1 MTATSSRRPLAL
13 RLVPALAVTLV
24 PALAPR
30 PAAGSAGP
38 LGDCARRP
46 GEALTSIPL
55 SILVVP
61 RRAIGPSPGTSS

>member
-1 MTATSSRRPLAL
+1 MTATSPRRPLAL
-13 RLVPALAVTLV
+13 PLVPALAVMLA

-30 PAAGSAGP
+30 PAAGAAGP
-38 LGDCARRP
+38 LRDWAGRP

-61 RRAIGPSPGTSS
+61 RRAITPSPGASS